1 MNCGIVLYRG
11 GTGSIFLFY
20 FLITMIMSMG
30 NKASPQPF
38 SFGEGQGLQSRGT
51 VRNFYLT
58 IFSGTLIFFLTSV
71 MLSLLFRKWSLF
83 DSNSRSIES
92 IIFEGVRTSVLFFV
106 LMFIFLKN
114 RVRKKMKKV
123 K

>member
-1 MNCGIVLYRG
+1 
-11 GTGSIFLFY
+11 
-20 FLITMIMSMG
+20 
-30 NKASPQPF
+30 
-38 SFGEGQGLQSRGT
+38 
-51 VRNFYLT
+51 
-58 IFSGTLIFFLTSV
+58 

-114 RVRKKMKKV
+114 RVRKKDEKSKMIP
-123 K
+123 